1 MKRILAAAAVAGMVF
16 LGGAMPASA
25 APPAGQLCP
34 EWDSGRI
41 EVSGSVTSITLVA
54 PAGMVI
60 TATCVKAGSA
70 NQGLGAEITYYD
82 PGVTSVTIW
91 HSSGK
96 DLSHYSV
103 MYGPG
108 GPTS

>member
-25 APPAGQLCP
+25 APAAGQLCP
-34 EWDSGRI
+34 TWDSGRI
-41 EVSGSVTSITLVA
+41 DVTGNVTSITLTA
-54 PAGMVI
+54 PAGLVI

-70 NQGLGAEITYYD
+70 NQGLGAEITHYD

-91 HSSGK
+91 HTSGK
-96 DLSHYSV
+96 ELSHYSV

-108 GPTS
+108 GPSS

>member
-1 MKRILAAAAVAGMVF
+1 MKRILAAAAVAGLAF
-16 LGGAMPASA
+16 LGGAAPASA
-25 APPAGQLCP
+25 APAAGQLCP
-34 EWDSGRI
+34 DWDTGR
-41 EVSGSVTSITLVA
+41 VNVADGVGSITLEA
-54 PAGMVI
+54 PEGMVI

-91 HSSGK
+91 HSSTK
-96 DLSHYSV
+96 NLSHYSV

-108 GPTS
+108 GPSS

>member
-41 EVSGSVTSITLVA
+41 DVTGDVTSITLTA

-82 PGVTSVTIW
+82 PGVTSVTLT
-91 HSSGK
+91 HTSGK
-96 DLSHYSV
+96 GLSHYSV
-103 MYGPG
+103 MYGTG
-108 GPTS
+108 GPSS